1 MTHTD
6 DPHQCL
12 EEEIQEI
19 KKELEAL
26 KKDTQLIKERLLGE
40 DSPELKKIKEKWW
53 G

>member
-1 MTHTD
+1 MNH
-6 DPHQCL
+6 HQCL

-26 KKDTQLIKERLLGE
+26 KKDTQLIKARLLDE

-53 G
+53 D